1 MTNDTQKKKE
11 DKKTVEKKS
20 KPTEKKVE
28 NKKAV
33 TNNKRVA
40 IILIRSTIGVKPN
53 IKHTLKLL
61 NLERKNTCKILED
74 KPNVRGMLKTVKDFV
89 TWGDIDEDTYK
100 LLTEKRSSIVKK
112 DGTEKNVYNLH
123 PPRKGYGSN
132 GVKVPFKMGGALGDR
147 GNQINDLISRML

>member
-1 MTNDTQKKKE
+1 MTDDTQKTKQEKKP
-11 DKKTVEKKS
+11 VEKES
-20 KPTEKKVE
+20 KPTEKRVE
-28 NKKAV
+28 NKQAV

-53 IKHTLKLL
+53 IRHTLKLL
-61 NLERKNTCKILED
+61 NLEKKNICKILED

-89 TWGDIDEDTYK
+89 TWGEIDTETYK
-100 LLTEKRSSIVKK
+100 LLTEKRKSITKK

-123 PPRKGYGSN
+123 PPRKGYGAN

-147 GNQINDLISRML
+147 GSQINDLISRML